1 MSREAEAGATT
12 QNLWDEMAS
21 VRIVEVGPRD
31 GLQNIDAILPA
42 ALKIEL
48 IKRLSRTGLQ
58 VIEATSFVS
67 PKWVPQLADGHEVIS
82 AINTSIETN
91 KDVKYPV
98 LVPNLKGLE
107 AAIRAG
113 AKDVG
118 VFVSATEAFSQKNQ
132 NCSVAESLR
141 RAAEVTERALEQG
154 ISVRAYASCIFADPY
169 DGPTDPA
176 KVLDVTRAL
185 LDMGCFEVSLGDTVG
200 VGTPAQVKVLLDVL
214 LKGGVPLSRLA
225 GHFHDTFGQAVA
237 NAVTAYEMGIRVFDS
252 SVSGLGGCPFSP
264 GAKGNLASEDI
275 IYTFEKMGI
284 STGVDL
290 DKIVEVGDWISK
302 KIGRQNESRAGA
314 AMYARKHNLQ
324 TVKRPLSTPKSKSPT
339 KWLLIDDAKEYQL
352 LKHPQRHV
360 LKILLTRPNN
370 GNALTI
376 SMLNNL
382 TALFKRLS
390 SDRSISTIIIA
401 GTGRFFCTG
410 MDLSASGATTSIS
423 AQAAKEA
430 QFDGL
435 LNLFE
440 AIDNCPQ
447 TTIAAIQGPCYGG
460 GSGLAFVCDI
470 RLAVKSANFTLSE
483 VKLGLC
489 PATISK
495 YLCRE
500 WGVAIA
506 REAILTAR
514 PVSPKELLEKSGAVH
529 GVAEDALG
537 LERLVNRKLD
547 ELAKCAP
554 EASAKS
560 KDLVRAAY
568 RYPGGVE
575 QAKTIKDVFEWM
587 MVPSAEARYGTEQ
600 FRAGKREIDWDA
612 FVDGKG
618 AARMKPKL

>member
-1 MSREAEAGATT
+1 MAT
-12 QNLWDEMAS
+12 

-31 GLQNIDAILPA
+31 GLQNVDSILPT

-82 AINTSIETN
+82 AIKASIGTN
-91 KDVKYPV
+91 KNVKYPV
-98 LVPNLKGLE
+98 LVPNIKGLE

-118 VFVSATEAFSQKNQ
+118 VFVSVTEGFSQRNQ
-132 NCSVAESLR
+132 NCSVQEGLR
-141 RAAEVTERALEQG
+141 RAKEVAESALSQG
-154 ISVRAYASCIFADPY
+154 ISVRAYASCIFACPY
-169 DGPTDPA
+169 DGLTDPV

-200 VGTPAQVKVLLDVL
+200 VGTTAQVKTLLDVL
-214 LKGGVPLSRLA
+214 LKGGVPMSRLA

-237 NAVTAYEMGIRVFDS
+237 NAITAYEMGIRVFDS

-290 DKIVEVGDWISK
+290 DRLVEVGDWISK
-302 KIGRQNESRAGA
+302 RIGRQNESRAGA
-314 AMYARKHNLQ
+314 AMYSRKHNLQ
-324 TVKRPLSTPKSKSPT
+324 TVRKPLSTSKSRSSIQ
-339 KWLLIDDAKEYQL
+339 WVLIDDAQEYQL
-352 LKHPQRHV
+352 LQHPHRHV
-360 LKILLTRPNN
+360 VKILLTRPSN

-376 SMLNNL
+376 KMLESL
-382 TALFKRLS
+382 TALFLRLS
-390 SDRSISTIIIA
+390 SNLSVSTIIIA
-401 GTGRFFCTG
+401 ATGRFFCTG

-423 AQAAKEA
+423 VQEAKEA
-430 QFDGL
+430 QFSGL

-440 AIDNCPQ
+440 AIENCPQ

-514 PVSPKELLEKSGAVH
+514 PVSPKELFEKSGAIH
-529 GVAEDALG
+529 GLADDSAG
-537 LERLVNRKLD
+537 LDILVDRKLA

-554 EASAKS
+554 VASGKS
-560 KDLVRAAY
+560 KELVRAAY

-587 MVPSAEARYGTEQ
+587 MVPCDEARYGTEQ
-600 FRAGKREIDWDA
+600 FRAGKRDIDWDA
-612 FVDGKG
+612 FSDRNGEMKV
-618 AARMKPKL
+618 KPKL

>member
-1 MSREAEAGATT
+1 M
-12 QNLWDEMAS
+12 
-21 VRIVEVGPRD
+21 
-31 GLQNIDAILPA
+31 QNIDSIIPTS
-42 ALKIEL
+42 LKIEL

-82 AINTSIETN
+82 AINASIEAR
-91 KDVKYPV
+91 KKIKYPV
-98 LVPNLKGLE
+98 LVPNSKGLE

-113 AKDVG
+113 AKDIG
-118 VFVSATEAFSQKNQ
+118 VFVSCTEGFSQMNQ
-132 NCSVAESLR
+132 NCSVDESLR
-141 RAAEVTERALEQG
+141 RAKEVTGLALSQG
-154 ISVRAYASCIFADPY
+154 ISVRAYASCIFACPY
-169 DGPTDPA
+169 EGPTDPV
-176 KVLDVTRAL
+176 KVLNVTKAL

-200 VGTPAQVKVLLDVL
+200 VGTPAQVRVLFDIL
-214 LKGGVPLSRLA
+214 LNEGVPFSRLA

-237 NAVTAYEMGIRVFDS
+237 NVVTAYEMGVRIFDS

-275 IYTFEKMGI
+275 IYTFEKMGV

-290 DKIVEVGDWISK
+290 DMLVEVGDWVSK
-302 KIGRQNESRAGA
+302 QIGRRNESRAGA
-314 AMYARKHNLQ
+314 AIYARKHNLQ
-324 TVKRPLSTPKSKSPT
+324 TVRRPLSLPEPEPLTQ
-339 KWLLIDDAKEYQL
+339 WILIDDTTEYQL
-352 LKHPQRHV
+352 LRHPTRHV
-360 LKILLTRPNN
+360 LKVLLTRPRN

-376 SMLNNL
+376 KMLNSL
-382 TALFKRLS
+382 TELFIRQH
-390 SDRSISTIIIA
+390 SDSSISSIIIA
-401 GTGRFFCTG
+401 GSGRFFCTG
-410 MDLSASGATTSIS
+410 MDLSASGATTSVS
-423 AQAAKEA
+423 VQEAKEA
-430 QFDGL
+430 QFNGL

-500 WGVAIA
+500 WGIAIA

-514 PVSPKELLEKSGAVH
+514 PVTPQELLEKTGAIH
-529 GVAEDALG
+529 GIADDATGLG
-537 LERLVNRKLD
+537 KLVDQKLA

-554 EASAKS
+554 VASAKS
-560 KDLVRAAY
+560 KELVRAAY
-568 RYPGGVE
+568 HDPGGVE
-575 QAKTIKDVFEWM
+575 QAKTISDVFEWM
-587 MVPSAEARYGTEQ
+587 MVPSDEARHGTEQ
-600 FRAGKREIDWDA
+600 FRAGNREIDWDA
-612 FVDGKG
+612 FVGKNSG
-618 AARMKPKL
+618 AKVKSKL